1 MVKWREET
9 AINAEIETVWA
20 LFLDRNMKKIFPKLE
35 DHVLV
40 EGKDD
45 EAGAKH
51 AQSFLQGSQLMT
63 YVVETL
69 AFEDTPERK
78 QRTTSFLMNG
88 SISVVY
94 SFTLEKLEGG
104 KTRFIYA
111 GSNKGVTA
119 SAKMML
125 LAGSKTVRQETIRGF
140 MERVSE
146 EAMKLQEKGEG
157 SISVKGEPR
166 NDRME

>member
-78 QRTTSFLMNG
+78 
-88 SISVVY
+88 
-94 SFTLEKLEGG
+94 
-104 KTRFIYA
+104 
-111 GSNKGVTA
+111 
-119 SAKMML
+119 
-125 LAGSKTVRQETIRGF
+125 
-140 MERVSE
+140 
-146 EAMKLQEKGEG
+146 
-157 SISVKGEPR
+157 
-166 NDRME
+166 

>member
-1 MVKWREET
+1 MILVKWREEMVID
-9 AINAEIETVWA
+9 ADIEKVWS
-20 LFLDRNMKKIFPKLE
+20 LVQDRNIKKIFPKIE

-40 EGKDD
+40 EGNDD

-51 AQSFLQGSQLMT
+51 AQSYYQGKQLMT

-69 AFEDTPERK
+69 VYEESPERK

-88 SISVVY
+88 AISVVY
-94 SFTLEKLEGG
+94 SYTLEKMEDG
-104 KTRFIYA
+104 KTRFIYS

-125 LAGSKTVRQETIRGF
+125 LAGSKKARQTTIGSF
-140 MERVSE
+140 MERVRA
-146 EAMKLQEKGEG
+146 EAMTL
-157 SISVKGEPR
+157 
-166 NDRME
+166 

>member
-1 MVKWREET
+1 
-9 AINAEIETVWA
+9 
-20 LFLDRNMKKIFPKLE
+20 
-35 DHVLV
+35 
-40 EGKDD
+40 
-45 EAGAKH
+45 
-51 AQSFLQGSQLMT
+51 
-63 YVVETL
+63 
-69 AFEDTPERK
+69 
-78 QRTTSFLMNG
+78 MNG